1 MSPLLAVFRWVSF
14 PSVKAYVAV
23 TDIDWYH
30 YLSSRPTIHE
40 ANFWRPFG
48 SRPFKV
54 LQPGEPFIFKAK
66 APLNKIVGGA
76 IYEGFVSLNISRA
89 WEFFGEG
96 NGVASTEA
104 LIKRVRSITGE
115 TLDEIGDREIGCVL
129 LRDLWFLSDQEQLP
143 APETFSANIVQG
155 KSFAYPGE
163 DTIVDAVVQRIL
175 IQEEWAP
182 ELGQEVENLGPT
194 HGLPRLVTPRLGQG
208 GFKAVVQEAYIRRC
222 AVTRHQILPTL
233 QAAHILPVSEGGQHR
248 VDNGILLRSDVHTMF
263 DRGYIGIDEDYRL
276 RVSPRLRSEFGNGEE
291 FYSKEDQVITLPAA
305 MQNRPSTE
313 FLAWHLEKIF
323 R

>member
-1 MSPLLAVFRWVSF
+1 MSSLLAVFPWVSF
-14 PSVKAYVAV
+14 PLVKAYVAV

-40 ANFWRPFG
+40 VNFWRPYG

-54 LQPGEPFIFKAK
+54 LQSGEPFIFKAK

-104 LIKRVRSITGE
+104 LTQRVRSITGE
-115 TLDEIGDREIGCVL
+115 RLDEIGDREIGCVL
-129 LRDLWFLSDQEQLP
+129 LRDLWFLPDQEQLP
-143 APETFSANIVQG
+143 APEAFSANIVQG
-155 KSFAYPGE
+155 KSFSCPGE
-163 DTIVDAVVQRIL
+163 DAIVDAVVQRIL
-175 IQEEWAP
+175 RQQEWPA
-182 ELGQEVENLGPT
+182 ELGQDAENLGPT
-194 HGLPRLVTPRLGQG
+194 HGLPRLVTPRLGQA

-291 FYSKEDQVITLPAA
+291 FYSKEGQVITLPVA

-313 FLAWHLEKIF
+313 FLSWHLEKIF